1 MSDQGSLFDIGS
13 VPRQGPSVSRGPQPQ
28 AEQLQMKFPSRF
40 ADSGIGHFVNRNA
53 NGLQFN
59 KPAVKQAVSNVVE
72 AHTRGQYFRRAGMGA
87 ALRYTLGMGQ
97 VPSHMTDY
105 LNARTHGQRQ
115 TGINPGALHTIGQ
128 EPEA

>member
-1 MSDQGSLFDIGS
+1 MN
-13 VPRQGPSVSRGPQPQ
+13 
-28 AEQLQMKFPSRF
+28 FPSRF
-40 ADSGIGHFVNRNA
+40 ADSGIGRFVNRNA

-59 KPAVKQAVSNVVE
+59 KPAVKQAVGNAVE
-72 AHTRGQYFRRAGMGA
+72 AHSRAQYFRRAGMGA
-87 ALRYTLGMGQ
+87 ALRYTLGMPQ
-97 VPSHMTDY
+97 VPSHVSDY